1 MKLFSRKPRITEENY
16 GRLMTSFGR
25 VADRD
30 RFVKEP
36 SEALAQRVVSE
47 EPEVAAALDALLY
60 RGATHYHLR
69 LLAGA
74 WIMAQEGSVPVETAA
89 VFEEAVAWK
98 FGPLVKGSGRLPHR
112 LSELAR
118 GEAPRDLSLEQGP
131 ASG

>member
-25 VADRD
+25 VVDRD

-118 GEAPRDLSLEQGP
+118 GEAPRDLGLEQGP